1 MLVCLS
7 DKQQRVTH
15 GTFTSYQHHL
25 FLDFWK
31 TRDESK
37 NFNQRHEVELIKEEK
52 RKAIEAEIRLQV
64 VLEELN
70 REWKKKKFC
79 GVFFFFKLF
88 KNFFQIDEQMRRELA
103 EWKLAVDKDKGSKP
117 KASTKVMK

>member
-1 MLVCLS
+1 M
-7 DKQQRVTH
+7 
-15 GTFTSYQHHL
+15 
-25 FLDFWK
+25 
-31 TRDESK
+31 
-37 NFNQRHEVELIKEEK
+37 ELIKEEK

-70 REWKKKKFC
+70 REWKKNVLWCFF
-79 GVFFFFKLF
+79 VFFNFF